1 MPVFGIVPYRTE
13 ARTRSEARIQAEVDR
28 LLEVLRTVANV
39 IRTALSTDRQ
49 LLDLFPNM
57 IHPSLRPRLESYT
70 FDYPTL
76 RLLKRAHSRHYYWD
90 PTDNNWVPDW
100 RASSQIIRGLND
112 DGSPLLSWGTLQ

>member
-90 PTDNNWVPDW
+90 PTDNNYEI
-100 RASSQIIRGLND
+100 SLEI
-112 DGSPLLSWGTLQ
+112 